1 MTMLQ
6 TKIYDELSVL
16 PLITQKEV
24 LDFILFLKEK
34 IQSQSDTDFLSLN
47 SQNKQDLMDG
57 LKIPLNECSKK
68 IEW

>member
-1 MTMLQ
+1 MTMFQ

-16 PLITQKEV
+16 PLVTQKEV

-34 IQSQSDTDFLSLN
+34 MKTQNDTDFLSLDA
-47 SQNKQDLMDG
+47 QNKQDLMDG
-57 LKIPLNECSKK
+57 LKMPLSECSKK